1 MRDAMLRYR
10 SLFDELLAPEDTA
23 PEDTRVS

>member
-10 SLFDELLAPEDTA
+10 SLFDELLAPEDSHA
-23 PEDTRVS
+23 A